1 MCYKIDEQEIINS
14 AINKLPDINTFNKK
28 LVVVYVNDFIGET
41 KIIKENRYSEIYSP
55 NDELIYLDKKNKS
68 YYYYV
73 VFQKTKE
80 KDKWIWDLVGYNKQE
95 IFVL

>member
-1 MCYKIDEQEIINS
+1 
-14 AINKLPDINTFNKK
+14 
-28 LVVVYVNDFIGET
+28 
-41 KIIKENRYSEIYSP
+41 YSP

-95 IFVL
+95 IFEL